1 MKGEQPVHRTVI
13 TTRRA
18 PEAIGPYSQAIRAD
32 GHLVFTA
39 GQIPLDPKSGE
50 IAAADITGQTRQV
63 LTNLREV
70 LEAAGSALALAVKT
84 TVFLADMNDFS
95 AMNKVYQEFFP
106 SEPPARSAVQVSRLP
121 KDVLVEIEAVALVS
135 GT

>member
-1 MKGEQPVHRTVI
+1 
-13 TTRRA
+13 
-18 PEAIGPYSQAIRAD
+18 
-32 GHLVFTA
+32 VFTA